1 MSSIANMIHTA
12 KVKDRRIHWDNRE
25 IVQHGINSD
34 AIKLDL
40 DPEFSGLDRIEVW
53 LTTDAIAPEAF
64 EVARDGLLVI
74 PERFMEVPGRLGV
87 AVVAKGEG
95 TRIVMMK
102 SGSDLMVTPC
112 GQEVM

>member
-1 MSSIANMIHTA
+1 MNNTANMIHTA
-12 KVKDRRIHWDNRE
+12 KVRDRRIHWDNRE

-34 AIKLDL
+34 AVMLDL
-40 DPEFSGLDRIEVW
+40 DSEFSELDRIEVW
-53 LTTDAIAPEAF
+53 LTTDTIEPEAF

-87 AVVAKGEG
+87 AVVAKGENA
-95 TRIVMMK
+95 RIITMK
-102 SGSDLMVTPC
+102 SGSDLMVIPC

>member
-1 MSSIANMIHTA
+1 MRHATVHTA
-12 KVKDRRIHWDNRE
+12 TVRDRRIHWDNRE

-34 AIKLDL
+34 AIK
-40 DPEFSGLDRIEVW
+40 LDRIEVW

-95 TRIVMMK
+95 TRIVTMK

>member
-1 MSSIANMIHTA
+1 MRHATVHTA
-12 KVKDRRIHWDNRE
+12 TVRDRRIHWNNRE

-64 EVARDGLLVI
+64 EDALNAYLDHLRILGPRDRDSILV
-74 PERFMEVPGRLGV
+74 VS
-87 AVVAKGEG
+87 ADCGEAA
-95 TRIVMMK
+95 
-102 SGSDLMVTPC
+102 
-112 GQEVM
+112 